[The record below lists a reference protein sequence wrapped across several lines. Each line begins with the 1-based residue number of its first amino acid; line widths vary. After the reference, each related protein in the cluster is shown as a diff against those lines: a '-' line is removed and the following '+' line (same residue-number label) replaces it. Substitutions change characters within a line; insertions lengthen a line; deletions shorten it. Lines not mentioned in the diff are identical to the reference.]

1 MITKLTSMAMAL
13 LLVSTMLM
21 GQQQEKAQVYRINYF
36 EVVKGK
42 GEDFQKAVKAK
53 TEKYNKASV
62 DPVNTWRV
70 MSGPR
75 TGQYAR
81 SYGPKE
87 WAYFETS
94 DNEGLKFWSQ
104 TVSPFVANMSGN
116 EFSVVEKEMSYN
128 GSGKTITP
136 KYIDIWEFTI
146 QPDKGYEWTS
156 WMRDLTRLCNEN
168 KSKARFTTFRKVS
181 GTNMGKYL
189 LVWGMDSL
197 SELDGNSENWSQWFN
212 KMKGSS
218 AAWTNELHRA
228 SASVEIYGQ
237 SRYMMEFMPDLSSK

>member
-1 MITKLTSMAMAL
+1 MINKLTSTAMV
-13 LLVSTMLM
+13 LVFASTMLM
-21 GQQQEKAQVYRINYF
+21 GQQQEKAQVFRINFF

-53 TEKYNKASV
+53 TDKYNKASV

-81 SYGPKE
+81 VYGPKE
-87 WAYFETS
+87 WTYFETT
-94 DNEGLKFWSQ
+94 DNEGLKFWGQ

-116 EFSVVEKEMSYN
+116 EYSVLEKDMSYN
-128 GSGKTITP
+128 GSGKTTTSR
-136 KYIDIWEFTI
+136 YLDIWEFTI

-168 KSKARFTTFRKVS
+168 KSKARFTTFHSVS
-181 GTNMGKYL
+181 GANMGKYY

-197 SELDGNSENWSQWFN
+197 AELDNNGENWAQWFN
-212 KMKGSS
+212 KMKGSA
-218 AAWTNELHRA
+218 AAWTNELRRA
-228 SASVEIYGQ
+228 STSVEIYGQ
-237 SRYMMEFMPDLSSK
+237 TRYMMELMPELSSK